1 MDMLNFV
8 KSVVDAGQLQVLAY
22 LVMANLILGVVAAIV
37 KGTFELNKLV
47 DFWKRVV
54 MVFGSYLAVSL
65 ASKAMADLEVMR
77 TSAWIALLAFMSAQ
91 IIGNLRELGLPIPAK
106 ITKFIERK

>member
-54 MVFGSYLAVSL
+54 MVFGSYLSVSL
-65 ASKAMADLEVMR
+65 ASKAMTDLEVMR
-77 TSAWIALLAFMSAQ
+77 TSA
-91 IIGNLRELGLPIPAK
+91 
-106 ITKFIERK
+106 

>member
-8 KSVVDAGQLQVLAY
+8 KSVVDAGQLQILAY
-22 LVMANLILGVVAAIV
+22 LVMANLILGVIAAVV
-37 KGTFELNKLV
+37 KDTFELNRLK

-77 TSAWIALLAFMSAQ
+77 TSVWVALLAFLVAQ
-91 IIGNLRELGLPIPAK
+91 IVGNLKELGLPLPDK
-106 ITKFIERK
+106 ISKFIERK